1 MKLTTCLTSLLL
13 LLSTSLLTMP
23 GAYAERVEPTG
34 RDTPVIATFD
44 KSSPPAQLDIWK
56 DESGGYDS
64 DNDPLWGRN
73 TWICLSSSNPVNGEC
88 STSVTG
94 VVNGNTTIPVIFTEK
109 RSHLTQIINL
119 TGYHDIY
126 TTTGNACGVSP
137 KQPWGGPYQVYAGM
151 QANCNDGEANDES
164 KLSVYVTS
172 QELSKLPSGGIWEA
186 NLKMSL
192 MQWSPRIKL
201 ADWNARITLN
211 VTDNNNQQIYLPEF
225 GQAEPLVNLNMR
237 PLPGSGINKVSV
249 IGSASIDVCLYDGYN
264 ANSSAFMLTIN
275 DSYTG
280 QGNRTMTDFS
290 LVRQGGNESNDRDRI
305 DYLVDILNPDTNT
318 IQTVTRGTQ
327 MTFTKIQQAHIRQVH
342 LPGLPQPVICVP
354 APLTLSTQMFEINSK
369 NAGQYRGT
377 LKLNFTP
384 SLY

>member
-23 GAYAERVEPTG
+23 DAYAERVEPTG

-64 DNDPLWGRN
+64 DNDSLWGRN
-73 TWICLSSSNPVNGEC
+73 TWVCLSSSNPIYGQC
-88 STSVTG
+88 KTTVTG
-94 VVNGNTTIPVIFTEK
+94 VEEGNTLIPILFTEQ
-109 RSHLTQIINL
+109 RSHMTQVINL
-119 TGYHDIY
+119 TGYHKISVSV
-126 TTTGNACGVSP
+126 GNGCWAAGII
-137 KQPWGGPYQVYAGM
+137 GGPYQVYAAM
-151 QANCNDGEANDES
+151 EKNCGGVKHNDES
-164 KLSVYVTS
+164 LLTVYVTS
-172 QELSKLPSGGIWEA
+172 QELQKLPTGGIWEA
-186 NLKMSL
+186 NLKMNL
-192 MQWSPRIKL
+192 MQWSPAAKL

-225 GQAEPLVNLNMR
+225 GQAAPLVNLNMR
-237 PLPGSGINKVSV
+237 PLPGNGINKISV

-275 DSYTG
+275 DNYTG
-280 QGNRTMTDFS
+280 QGNRTMMDFS
-290 LVRQGGNESNDRDRI
+290 LVREGGNASNDRDRI
-305 DYLVDILNPDTNT
+305 DYVVDILNPDTNT
-318 IQTVTRGTQ
+318 IQTVARGTQ

-369 NAGQYRGT
+369 NAGGYRGT
-377 LKLNFTP
+377 LELNFTP